1 MKYRSVRIAEP
12 LLERLEQLSEYIR
25 GKYERDGIPAASL
38 NRQVGI
44 ALAIGLA
51 ELERQATR
59 TVV

>member
-12 LLERLEQLSEYIR
+12 LLERLEALSEYIR
-25 GKYERDGIPAASL
+25 EKYERDGIPATSL
-38 NRQVGI
+38 SRQVGI
-44 ALAIGLA
+44 AMAVGLA